1 MNYQIITNEVMVK
14 EFINFLPTL
23 GKTETFFLALF
34 ARKKYTT
41 DTNITNGQSVL
52 KRFVTTKETMFE
64 KIKQLECP
72 IGAYTVKGGAIV
84 PQECL
89 TLHININPRCQNVAA
104 QAVAKHII
112 DCQFKSPNEL
122 ININNLVMSNLQT
135 SGAKKKY
142 FDFEFDVDVENVDE
156 TIQQV
161 LKIINKDC
169 LKFLRTR
176 GGVHCLVEF
185 EKVSKQF
192 ENTWYK
198 NFQKIPGCD
207 TKAGNDKTLPMPGTF
222 QGGFTPHFLNI

>member
-1 MNYQIITNEVMVK
+1 MNYQIITDEKMVK
-14 EFINFLPTL
+14 DFINFLPEL

-41 DTNITNGQSVL
+41 DPNITNGQSVM
-52 KRFVTTKETMFE
+52 KRFISNKKNLFE

-72 IGAYTVKGGAIV
+72 IGAYTVNGHTV

-89 TLHININPRCQNVAA
+89 TLHININPRCQNLAA

-122 ININNLVMSNLQT
+122 INLNNLTLSNIQNH
-135 SGAKKKY
+135 GKKKKF
-142 FDFEFDVDVENVDE
+142 FDFEFDVDNVDT

-176 GGVHCLVEF
+176 GGVHCLVEI

-192 ENTWYK
+192 KNTWYK
-198 NFQKIPGCD
+198 SFQEIPGCD
-207 TKAGNDKTLPMPGTF
+207 TKAGNDKTLPMPGTY
-222 QGGFTPHFLNI
+222 QGGFTPHFLDI